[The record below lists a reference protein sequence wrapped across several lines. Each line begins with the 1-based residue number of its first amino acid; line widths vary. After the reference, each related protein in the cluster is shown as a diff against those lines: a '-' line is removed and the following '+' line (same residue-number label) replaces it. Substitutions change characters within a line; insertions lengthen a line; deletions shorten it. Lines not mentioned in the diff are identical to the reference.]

1 MNSALTIQE
10 RLKDLRV
17 EHALTLEQLEQRT
30 GISKSALGNYET
42 EDYKDIS
49 HTSIVMLAKF
59 YGVSADYLL
68 GLTETKNH
76 PNTDLTELH
85 LGDGMIELLKSGNI
99 NTRILCEMA
108 AHRDFVKLLADIE
121 IYVDGIASMQVQNL
135 NAYVNLARDTIEKKY
150 RPGEHDRHIRILN
163 AAHIKEDEYF
173 RHVVHDDMDGII
185 KSIKQAHRQDTTS
198 APETDFVQELKQ
210 DLEFVSS
217 IEGSAQ
223 KKQVA
228 LYCRRLGVDYTKL
241 TDVEFDVMMRVL
253 GKSKHLKRQGKKQ
266 GRKKRK

>member
-1 MNSALTIQE
+1 MNAALTIQE

-17 EHALTLEQLEQRT
+17 EHGLTLEQLEQRT

-49 HTSIVMLAKF
+49 HTSIVTLAKF

-68 GLTETKNH
+68 GLTESKNH
-76 PNTDLTELH
+76 PNADLTELH
-85 LGDGMIELLKSGNI
+85 LSDTMIELLKGENI
-99 NTRILCEMA
+99 NARLLCEMA

-135 NAYVNLARDTIEKKY
+135 NAYINLARDTIEKKY

-163 AAHIKEDEYF
+163 AAHISEDEYF
-173 RHVVHDDMDGII
+173 RHVVHDDMDSII
-185 KSIKQAHRQDTTS
+185 KSIKQAHRQDSTG

-228 LYCRRLGVDYTKL
+228 LYCRRLGIDYTKL
-241 TDVEFDVMMRVL
+241 TEVEFDVMMRVL
-253 GKSKHLKRQGKKQ
+253 GKSKHLKGQGKKQ
-266 GRKKRK
+266 GRKKRR